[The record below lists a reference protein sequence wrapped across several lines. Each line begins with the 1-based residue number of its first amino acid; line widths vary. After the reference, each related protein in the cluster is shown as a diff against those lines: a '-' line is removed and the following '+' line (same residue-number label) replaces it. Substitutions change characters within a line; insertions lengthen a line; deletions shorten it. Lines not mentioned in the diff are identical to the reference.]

1 MFVVGLCCTVF
12 YSCQPQA
19 EAHTTVDRPR
29 VLHIGFSPGQEEAE
43 ERVRDLAPLT
53 DYLQRALDMQVSLVR
68 TSSYSTI
75 IEAMRADKIDISG
88 MGPFTYVIASEK
100 TRVEPLVAMGDEI
113 NGPNFYRSYLIT
125 HRNSGILSMD
135 DVVERAGELV
145 LQFVDPASTSGHLI
159 PRSYLMELGL
169 EPEEHFARTI
179 FGMNHTATILTVKS
193 EKVDI
198 AGCASSAME
207 RLLRSG
213 TVAEED
219 FVILWQS
226 PPIPTSP
233 LVIRANLPT
242 GFKSEVRQA
251 YLNMK
256 TADPAAWKVVTSQ
269 YTDSTLIY
277 MATHDSVYA
286 PLRRLAYQIDLLKE
300 KR

>member
-100 TRVEPLVAMGDEI
+100 TRVELLVAMGDEI